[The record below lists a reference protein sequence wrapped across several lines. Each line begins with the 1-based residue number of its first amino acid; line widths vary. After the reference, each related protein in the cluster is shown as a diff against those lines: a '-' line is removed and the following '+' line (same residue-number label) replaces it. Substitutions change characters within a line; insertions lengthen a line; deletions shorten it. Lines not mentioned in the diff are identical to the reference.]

1 MGGMRRLFRLLFRTL
16 ILLVL
21 AVAALIVLYRFVDP
35 PITPLMLIRLAE
47 GEGLEKE
54 NRPFAGF
61 DRDLARAV
69 IASEDNRFCS
79 HHGIDWNAIGEAVAE
94 FDEGGRLRGASTI
107 TMQLAR
113 NLFLWPGGGF
123 LRKGIEAPIALA
135 IDAAWPKRRVIEV
148 YLNVVEWGPGAYG
161 AEAGAKAAFGKGASR
176 LSRREAAL
184 LAAILPNPRRFS
196 AARPSAHVERRAANI
211 AARID
216 KLGGYF
222 TCLD

>member
-1 MGGMRRLFRLLFRTL
+1 MRRLFRLLLRL
-16 ILLVL
+16 VLLLVALL
-21 AVAALIVLYRFVDP
+21 AGAIVLYRFVDP

-47 GEGLEKE
+47 GEGLTRQS
-54 NRPFAGF
+54 RPLAQF

-69 IASEDNRFCS
+69 IAAEDNRFCG
-79 HHGIDWNAIGEAVAE
+79 HRGIDWGAVGEAME
-94 FDEGGRLRGASTI
+94 EYDERGRLRGASTI

-123 LRKGIEAPIALA
+123 FRKGLEAPIALA
-135 IDAAWPKRRVIEV
+135 IDALWPKRRVIEV
-148 YLNVVEWGPGAYG
+148 YLNVVEWGPGIYG
-161 AEAGAKAAFGKGASR
+161 AEAGARAAFNKGAGE
-176 LSRREAAL
+176 LSRREAGL

-196 AARPSAHVERRAANI
+196 AARPTAYVERRAAGI